1 MKQSQLPD
9 KRALFLARLEGV
21 LKCVNQTP
29 PDYVGGKQPAKDE
42 IDAITARI
50 ESAHLWLRALEPYNQ
65 SDFPEIRPK
74 VSAETAILIQT
85 FNGIAEERKGNRP
98 FDAKRR
104 NHALVV
110 LNKIATALEPALTAR
125 RTSQNTQPLRR
136 DKP

>member
-1 MKQSQLPD
+1 MGRSALSD
-9 KRALFLARLEGV
+9 NRTLFLARLQGV
-21 LKCVNQTP
+21 LDCLNSAL
-29 PDYVGGKQPAKDE
+29 PDYAGGKRPAKDE
-42 IDAITARI
+42 IDAIAAGI
-50 ESAHLWLRALEPYNQ
+50 QSGDLWLRTLEPYNPA
-65 SDFPEIRPK
+65 DFPEISPTIA
-74 VSAETAILIQT
+74 AETAILVQT